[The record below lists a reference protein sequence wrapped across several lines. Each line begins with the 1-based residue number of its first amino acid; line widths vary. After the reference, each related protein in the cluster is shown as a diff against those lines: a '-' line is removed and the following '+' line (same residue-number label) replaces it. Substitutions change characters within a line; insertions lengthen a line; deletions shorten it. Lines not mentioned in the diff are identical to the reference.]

1 MLGKV
6 CRHLQFEAD
15 PTRHARRVHFHHV
28 FALERVIQRQ
38 RIVIAVTNVSLP
50 STRGFIVDKSEL
62 EEGVK
67 HSARYWLNPASG
79 IGGDEP

>member
-1 MLGKV
+1 L
-6 CRHLQFEAD
+6 
-15 PTRHARRVHFHHV
+15 T
-28 FALERVIQRQ
+28 LEQINIAK